1 MKKVKNNG
9 NAGFSLAELL
19 IAMTITLLLLGL
31 ASGLFSRA
39 LGTRARESRRTDAL
53 TSAQAALNV
62 MSHEISNAGFGIYY
76 LDNGT
81 QFPSNGIIAADSN
94 SKRIHFRANITNEGA
109 AGEKTESPGED
120 VTYFFDSA
128 KKSIV
133 RYDPRGTPQT
143 PPLPPKELTSVIVN
157 NISEVTFAY
166 FDYNGVTQPPKD
178 GAVAASENTGRVR
191 ITVKVTLDRVQGQ
204 PDNQVVTFTSD
215 VTLRNSNYM
224 LNQY

>member
-1 MKKVKNNG
+1 MKRIKNNTS
-9 NAGFSLAELL
+9 AGFSLAELM

-31 ASGLFSRA
+31 VSGLFARA

-62 MSHEISNAGFGIYY
+62 ISREVSNAGYGIYY
-76 LDNGT
+76 LDDGT
-81 QFPSNGIIAADSN
+81 RFPSNGIIVADSN
-94 SKRIHFRANITNEGA
+94 DKRIHFRANIENGD
-109 AGEKTESPGED
+109 GETKSPGED
-120 VTYFFDSA
+120 VTYFFDSD

-133 RYDPRGTPQT
+133 RYDPRGTPQAA
-143 PPLPPKELTSVIVN
+143 PSLPKESTSVVVN

-166 FDYNGVTQPPKD
+166 FDYNGITQPPNGGVTKP
-178 GAVAASENTGRVR
+178 SENTGRVR

>member
-1 MKKVKNNG
+1 MKKVINNR
-9 NAGFSLAELL
+9 NKGFSLVELM

-31 ASGLFSRA
+31 VSGLFSRA

-62 MSHEISNAGFGIYY
+62 MSHEISNAGYGILY

-81 QFPSNGIIAADSN
+81 EFPSNGIIAADSTDR
-94 SKRIHFRANITNEGA
+94 RIHFRANIENSD
-109 AGEKTESPGED
+109 GETKSPGED
-120 VTYFFDSA
+120 VTYFYDSA

-133 RYDPRGTPQT
+133 RYDAHGDISTTPFK
-143 PPLPPKELTSVIVN
+143 PLTSVVVN

-166 FDYNGVTQPPKD
+166 FDYNGVTQPPPA
-178 GAVAASENTGRVR
+178 GVATPSEDSGRVR
-191 ITVKVTLDRVQGQ
+191 ITIKVTLEPVQGQ
-204 PDNQVVTFTSD
+204 PSNQVVIFTSD
-215 VTLRNSNYM
+215 VTLRNSGYM

>member
-1 MKKVKNNG
+1 MKKVKNNR
-9 NAGFSLAELL
+9 NTGFSLVELM

-31 ASGLFSRA
+31 VSGLFSRA

-62 MSHEISNAGFGIYY
+62 MSHEISNAGYGILY

-81 QFPSNGIIAADSN
+81 EFPSNGIIAADSTDR
-94 SKRIHFRANITNEGA
+94 RIHFRANIENSD
-109 AGEKTESPGED
+109 GETKSAGED
-120 VTYFFDSA
+120 VTYFYDSA

-133 RYDPRGTPQT
+133 RYDAHGIDKNTP
-143 PPLPPKELTSVIVN
+143 LTSVIVN

-166 FDYNGVTQPPKD
+166 FDYNGVTQPPPA
-178 GAVAASENTGRVR
+178 GVATPSENSGRVR
-191 ITVKVTLDRVQGQ
+191 ITIKVTLEPVQGQ
-204 PDNQVVTFTSD
+204 PNNQVVIFTSD
-215 VTLRNSNYM
+215 VTLRNSGYM